1 MISAVWALLTD
12 DISISQLIYHIC
24 NLSILSFPHPF
35 NLKDFPHQRIF
46 FSDYST
52 QRMSRTHQLHSS
64 LKKVVKPHIAIM
76 TGIRIFDVQT
86 KVQSMKKNEL
96 KAVQVVLAKT
106 PS

>member
-1 MISAVWALLTD
+1 
-12 DISISQLIYHIC
+12 
-24 NLSILSFPHPF
+24 
-35 NLKDFPHQRIF
+35 
-46 FSDYST
+46 
-52 QRMSRTHQLHSS
+52 MSRTHQLHSS

>member
-1 MISAVWALLTD
+1 
-12 DISISQLIYHIC
+12 
-24 NLSILSFPHPF
+24 
-35 NLKDFPHQRIF
+35 
-46 FSDYST
+46 
-52 QRMSRTHQLHSS
+52 MSRTHQLHSS

-76 TGIRIFDVQT
+76 TGIWIFDVQT